1 MALNQFFTQII
12 KFLRSF
18 KITGSNYKT
27 VNFKYLIY
35 LFPVLAIL
43 IVFISAS
50 NLVEQKN
57 QIESKNF
64 DSAVKTKDFTNLSD
78 YFISKINSP
87 YKEIKYLIK
96 NNDSVEKVLKS

>member
-87 YKEIKYLIK
+87 YKEIKYLI
-96 NNDSVEKVLKS
+96 SL